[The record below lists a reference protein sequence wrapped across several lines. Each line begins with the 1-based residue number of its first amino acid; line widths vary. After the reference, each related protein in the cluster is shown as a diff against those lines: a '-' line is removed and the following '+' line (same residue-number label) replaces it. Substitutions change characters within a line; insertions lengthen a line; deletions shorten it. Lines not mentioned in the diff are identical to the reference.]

1 MSAKTADLELGEIA
15 EINMTPFVDIVL
27 VLLVIF
33 MATATLIT
41 QNKIAV
47 NLPSS
52 AVSDKQPDEKE
63 KITITINNKAQI
75 FADEAP
81 SSIEALKTVLAG
93 KKIAILRADAKANF
107 ESVIAVLDECK
118 KAGITKYQVDTNR
131 K

>member
-52 AVSDKQPDEKE
+52 VTSDKQPDEKE
-63 KITITINNKAQI
+63 KITITINEKAEI
-75 FADEAP
+75 FVDDKP
-81 SSIEALKTVLAG
+81 SSKEALQNALIG

-107 ESVIAVLDECK
+107 ESVISVLDECK
-118 KAGITKYQVDTNR
+118 KAGISKYQVDTNR